1 MTLTEF
7 MEDGQIVGGAYELS
21 KLLQYGCE
29 HYGMEPTPEN
39 MAWVHDNV
47 ATSAPLDRAA
57 ALEYAAALIKGVAG
71 ELLEGDE
78 VDREAAEAAIEAWE
92 AE

>member
-21 KLLQYGCE
+21 KLLQFGCE
-29 HYGMEPTPEN
+29 HYGMPPTPEN
-39 MAWVHDNV
+39 MAWVHDNIV
-47 ATSAPLDRAA
+47 TSAPLDRAA
-57 ALEYAAALIKGVAG
+57 ALEYAAALIQSAAS
-71 ELLEGDE
+71 EILDGDE
-78 VDREAAEAAIEAWE
+78 VDREAAEAALEALE